1 MEDDPDDLAAAFFAA
16 QAAKEEQKAKLPIEE
31 WVDAISQLKTADII
45 TSDQVNEWLVTT
57 MPSAV
62 SKNGDG
68 KILLNSNECICNLLQ
83 ENSSTNDSASALTEA
98 QEKELHATREKLKQA
113 LVQKLFDQCKTK

>member
-1 MEDDPDDLAAAFFAA
+1 MEEDPDDLAAAFFAA

-31 WVDAISQLKTADII
+31 WVDAISQLKTADSI
-45 TSDQVNEWLVTT
+45 TSDQVNVWLVTT

-62 SKNGDG
+62 SKNKDG
-68 KILLNSNECICNLLQ
+68 KIPLNSNECICNLLQ